1 MSEQTEVERL
11 TKEKAKIDA
20 DLAAATE
27 LERQQKNLLPK
38 LEKREEWLMLK
49 MMPFGEEIEAVR
61 RAISDINEDIPTTY
75 RLRKPRAKKP
85 AEGAE

>member
-49 MMPFGEEIEAVR
+49 MMPFGEEVEAVR
-61 RAISDINEDIPTTY
+61 RAISDINENIPTTY
-75 RLRKPRAKKP
+75 RLRRPRAPKP

>member
-11 TKEKAKIDA
+11 TKEKAKIKA
-20 DLAAATE
+20 DLAAAVRLADQRE
-27 LERQQKNLLPK
+27 NLLPK

-49 MMPFGEEIEAVR
+49 MMPFGEEVEAVR
-61 RAISDINEDIPTTY
+61 RAISDINENIPTTY
-75 RLRKPRAKKP
+75 RLRRPRAPKP

>member
-1 MSEQTEVERL
+1 MPEQTEVERL
-11 TKEKAKIDA
+11 QEEAAKIKA
-20 DLAAATE
+20 DLAAAVRLADQRE
-27 LERQQKNLLPK
+27 NLLPK